1 MASNRNRNYRRRSLI
16 GALGSLIPVS
26 VYVWAWVQI
35 WTPSS
40 VDKIIDRP
48 ISIRVPI
55 LDLVNT
61 HPETKCPD
69 GLFLVAD
76 SVSNNISKKR
86 IPQTVHVT
94 SRSRCVT
101 REFYENLQKWK
112 LDGHSFFLHN
122 DGAMDRLLQRHW
134 PEFPHLQ
141 MVMHCHVSKAA
152 KADLWRA
159 LVLWEY
165 GGIYTDIDNAPTDEF
180 KARNYIGEE
189 DQSFFLIEGGFLS
202 QCFYAAEPRHPMMY
216 MIVQHTLLRLLRI
229 INASNQYVP
238 FVTGPGDVKTAFL
251 HFMSDQGIHNEPGDK
266 ENKHL
271 FDEIKEAG
279 VYTGMDDWTVT
290 VLGTASRSDQYVARS
305 IIPPNGRLDKSM
317 NVTTN
322 FDQIPMH
329 TNDGSCLQRIYYND
343 PLAHSETKVDES
355 NLKRVPILDLVN
367 TQAEI
372 KCPDGL
378 FLVADSVSNN
388 TSKKRIP
395 LTVHVTSRSRCVTRE
410 FYDNL
415 QKWKWD
421 GHSFFLHNDGA
432 MDRLLQRNWPE
443 FPNLQKVIHCLVS
456 GAAKAD
462 LWRALVLWEYGGIY
476 TDIDNAPTDE
486 FKARNYIGEEDQAF
500 FVIERGGFLSQY
512 FYASEP
518 RHPMM
523 YMIIQ
528 HTLLRLLALNNV
540 FNQYVPF
547 VTGPG
552 AVKSAFIGF
561 MSDWDTGRFGK
572 VRQPGVYTGM
582 GNTTVTV
589 LNTARTSGQYVARG
603 VVRNKGRLYDKMN
616 MTHFSVS
623 GQKPINNKHVDDD
636 EPKTDSCL
644 RHMYFNDP

>member
-1 MASNRNRNYRRRSLI
+1 
-16 GALGSLIPVS
+16 
-26 VYVWAWVQI
+26 
-35 WTPSS
+35 
-40 VDKIIDRP
+40 
-48 ISIRVPI
+48 
-55 LDLVNT
+55 
-61 HPETKCPD
+61 
-69 GLFLVAD
+69 
-76 SVSNNISKKR
+76 
-86 IPQTVHVT
+86 VT
-94 SRSRCVT
+94 Q
-101 REFYENLQKWK
+101 EFYENLQKWK

-122 DGAMDRLLQRHW
+122 HGAMDRLLLRHW

-141 MVMHCHVSKAA
+141 MVMHCHVSEAA

-165 GGIYTDIDNAPTDEF
+165 GGIYTDIDNAPTEEF

-189 DQSFFLIEGGFLS
+189 DQAFFLIEGAFLS
-202 QCFYAAEPRHPMMY
+202 QYFYAAKPRHPIMY
-216 MIVQHTLLRLLRI
+216 MIVQHTLLRLLRL

-251 HFMSDQGIHNEPGDK
+251 HFMSDQGIHNEPGEN

-271 FDEIKEAG
+271 FDKIKEAG
-279 VYTGMDDWTVT
+279 VYTGMDNWTVT
-290 VLGTASRSDQYVARS
+290 VLGTASGSNQYVARS
-305 IIPPNGRLDKSM
+305 IIPPNGCLDRLM
-317 NVTTN
+317 NITTH
-322 FDQIPMH
+322 FDQIPMN

-343 PLAHSETKVDES
+343 PLAHIETRVDES

-367 TQAEI
+367 TQAET
-372 KCPDGL
+372 KCPNGL
-378 FLVADSVSNN
+378 FLVVDSVSNN
-388 TSKKRIP
+388 ISKKPIP
-395 LTVHVTSRSRCVTRE
+395 QTLHVTSRSRCVTQE
-410 FYDNL
+410 FYENL
-415 QKWKWD
+415 QKWKLD

-432 MDRLLQRNWPE
+432 MDRLLLRHWPE
-443 FPNLQKVIHCLVS
+443 FPHLQMVMRCLVS

-486 FKARNYIGEEDQAF
+486 FKARNYIGDEDQAF
-500 FVIERGGFLSQY
+500 FVIERGAFLSQY
-512 FYASEP
+512 FYAAEP
-518 RHPMM
+518 RHPMT
-523 YMIIQ
+523 YMIVQ
-528 HTLLRLLALNNV
+528 HTLLRLLGLNNV

-582 GNTTVTV
+582 GNRTVTV
-589 LNTARTSGQYVARG
+589 LGTASNSGQYVARG
-603 VVRNKGRLYDKMN
+603 IIPNKGRLYDKMN

-623 GQKPINNKHVDDD
+623 GQKPINKKLVGDD

-644 RHMYFNDP
+644 QHICFNDCKSSTVF